1 VNIIIAGA
9 GRVGYRLASTLSHR
23 HNVTIIDQRAAAL
36 QQLQESIDVFT
47 IAGNIENPDTYL
59 PLKNR
64 RFDIFIAVTDSDE
77 ANILSTLIAG
87 DFIDA
92 DTKIIRLKNPY
103 FADSTIAGKLGI
115 SSAVFPFS
123 SAARSISALLDY
135 PQANNVK
142 SFIYSPFQMVSV
154 YVESAPETGIPV
166 AEFIHE
172 TCVVVGL
179 ERAKHFTLP
188 DAESVLYRGDL
199 VYFFGDPD
207 TIRAYCA
214 RLNPAVP
221 DRISRVAIFDAGLL
235 GLEIAKALIPRGI
248 KLKIIDKHLEKCE
261 RASELLQEHA
271 SVINSHYIE
280 HTLFDNEHAGRAD
293 MAIFTS
299 EEDEENIIRC
309 LEAKEHGIPRT
320 VAINNDI
327 ERYGLM
333 HSLGI
338 IPMRGPKS
346 SAYYAILEAI
356 GSSSIISERHYC
368 GGRGIIYSRK
378 IFSDS
383 PMLEKMLPPPDPKR
397 CRSFLLRDNL
407 LLPWVAKLQLHEED
421 VLFVFLD
428 AENEEAM
435 KRWIYTL

>member
-1 VNIIIAGA
+1 MNIIIAGA

-23 HNVTIIDQRAAAL
+23 HNVTIIDRRAAAL

-47 IAGNIENPDTYL
+47 IAGDIENPDTYL
-59 PLKNR
+59 PLKQR

-87 DFIDA
+87 DVIEA

-154 YVESAPETGIPV
+154 YVESAPGTGIPV
-166 AEFIHE
+166 SEFVHE

-179 ERAKHFTLP
+179 ERDKHFSLP
-188 DAESVLYRGDL
+188 DGESVLYRSDL
-199 VYFFGDPD
+199 VYFFGDPE

-221 DRISRVAIFDAGLL
+221 DRIDRVAIFDAGQL
-235 GLEIAKALIPRGI
+235 GLEIAKALIPRGV

-261 RASELLQEHA
+261 RASEQLQDKA
-271 SVINSHYIE
+271 AVINSHYIE

-293 MAIFTS
+293 LAIFTS

-383 PMLEKMLPPPDPKR
+383 PLLGKLLPPPDPKR

-407 LLPWVAKLQLHEED
+407 LLPWVAKLQLHEDD